1 MTDTTTG
8 KVAAQLSKN
17 ALWCDAFGQRFRDDS
32 GGYQPGQF
40 SPTGAQLIRHGKD
53 FHDPDC
59 SKDRESK
66 MVEAAPGVHCDP
78 CIAPIVAALN
88 ASGIA
93 TVASCCGH
101 TRRPGVISLA
111 DGRELFIA
119 SDYLEARK
127 IDAMFPV
134 DINGEAAMT
143 DTLEQRA
150 RGLLASE
157 FPLADGFSAVLVRD
171 MSIPQLGV
179 VDTAIALRAIAAA
192 LQAQQP
198 GAQAVVIPEP
208 SDADVESALRE
219 HFIAVCRSN
228 EEGTTG
234 PKNVGM
240 RAALTTDRARLR
252 AEVEGLREQHG
263 RDSAEL
269 RRLCAARDEQRDGR
283 LYALER
289 AVVAE
294 RERDAQRARAERAEG
309 RIADAPAVKAMCAGL
324 LTRLQRLSGDNPVAR
339 VILLPED
346 WPEIEELIASVNKI
360 AQHEKE
366 PT

>member
-59 SKDRESK
+59 SQDRESK

-134 DINGEAAMT
+134 GINGEAAMT

-179 VDTAIALRAIAAA
+179 VDTAIALRAIVAA

-198 GAQAVVIPEP
+198 GAQAVAWHTDDHLTDKSATTYDPVIADRWRAKGWPVTPHYTDPQPPSIPEP
-208 SDADVESALRE
+208 S
-219 HFIAVCRSN
+219 
-228 EEGTTG
+228 
-234 PKNVGM
+234 
-240 RAALTTDRARLR
+240 
-252 AEVEGLREQHG
+252 
-263 RDSAEL
+263 EL
-269 RRLCAARDEQRDGR
+269 RKVAKRCLRSYIENGSDDK
-283 LYALER
+283 ALML
-289 AVVAE
+289 
-294 RERDAQRARAERAEG
+294 
-309 RIADAPAVKAMCAGL
+309 KCL
-324 LTRLQRLSGDNPVAR
+324 
-339 VILLPED
+339 
-346 WPEIEELIASVNKI
+346 EELS
-360 AQHEKE
+360 
-366 PT
+366 

>member
-1 MTDTTTG
+1 MTDTMTG

-59 SKDRESK
+59 SQDRESK

-134 DINGEAAMT
+134 GINGE
-143 DTLEQRA
+143 
-150 RGLLASE
+150 
-157 FPLADGFSAVLVRD
+157 
-171 MSIPQLGV
+171 PQ
-179 VDTAIALRAIAAA
+179 
-192 LQAQQP
+192 
-198 GAQAVVIPEP
+198 
-208 SDADVESALRE
+208 
-219 HFIAVCRSN
+219 
-228 EEGTTG
+228 
-234 PKNVGM
+234 
-240 RAALTTDRARLR
+240 
-252 AEVEGLREQHG
+252 
-263 RDSAEL
+263 
-269 RRLCAARDEQRDGR
+269 
-283 LYALER
+283 
-289 AVVAE
+289 
-294 RERDAQRARAERAEG
+294 
-309 RIADAPAVKAMCAGL
+309 
-324 LTRLQRLSGDNPVAR
+324 
-339 VILLPED
+339 
-346 WPEIEELIASVNKI
+346 
-360 AQHEKE
+360 
-366 PT
+366 

>member
-59 SKDRESK
+59 SQDRESK

-134 DINGEAAMT
+134 GINGEAAMT

-179 VDTAIALRAIAAA
+179 VDTAIALRAIVAA

-198 GAQAVVIPEP
+198 ACPDWELIGYEYQHEETGLTTFVDVQQVEWGFEKNNPRHQRVGPCYRPNAKAQQPGAQVVAWHTDDHLTDKSATTYDPVIADRWRAKGWPVTPHYTDPQPPSIPEP
-208 SDADVESALRE
+208 S
-219 HFIAVCRSN
+219 
-228 EEGTTG
+228 
-234 PKNVGM
+234 
-240 RAALTTDRARLR
+240 
-252 AEVEGLREQHG
+252 
-263 RDSAEL
+263 EL
-269 RRLCAARDEQRDGR
+269 RKVAKRCLRSYIENGSDDK
-283 LYALER
+283 ALML
-289 AVVAE
+289 
-294 RERDAQRARAERAEG
+294 
-309 RIADAPAVKAMCAGL
+309 KCL
-324 LTRLQRLSGDNPVAR
+324 
-339 VILLPED
+339 
-346 WPEIEELIASVNKI
+346 EELS
-360 AQHEKE
+360 
-366 PT
+366 

>member
-59 SKDRESK
+59 SQDRESK

-134 DINGEAAMT
+134 GINGEAAMT

-179 VDTAIALRAIAAA
+179 VDTAIALRAIVAA

-198 GAQAVVIPEP
+198 GAQAVDLYTVDDSAQACSDGCCGGCQFRPYIPHPPSIPEP
-208 SDADVESALRE
+208 SEEDVDVACEALDFDNDVFAHMRE
-219 HFIAVCRSN
+219 RVQ
-228 EEGTTG
+228 G
-234 PKNVGM
+234 V
-240 RAALTTDRARLR
+240 LTTYTARLR
-252 AEVEGLREQHG
+252 
-263 RDSAEL
+263 
-269 RRLCAARDEQRDGR
+269 
-283 LYALER
+283 ER
-289 AVVAE
+289 IGGGA
-294 RERDAQRARAERAEG
+294 
-309 RIADAPAVKAMCAGL
+309 
-324 LTRLQRLSGDNPVAR
+324 
-339 VILLPED
+339 
-346 WPEIEELIASVNKI
+346 
-360 AQHEKE
+360 
-366 PT
+366 